1 MAYVFIRIF
10 WFSFSLKNRLPLG
23 IEWLAFSR
31 PTSIRLDE
39 GLLLSSL
46 DYLLYLQSFLFLR
59 LGCLRQKRSF
69 LLKLIQWRGSIYWM
83 NWFHRVC
90 FFAIRGTW
98 CSLCCFSRVDSV
110 YLLERFLDDL
120 NLGLVRIIFHSG
132 SCLSWLPGW
141 LIAQRI
147 KW

>member
-1 MAYVFIRIF
+1 MSLDGICFYKNILIF
-10 WFSFSLKNRLPLG
+10 VL
-23 IEWLAFSR
+23 SR
-31 PTSIRLDE
+31 KSSASRNWVISIFEATSIRLDE

-98 CSLCCFSRVDSV
+98 CSLCCFSRADSV
-110 YLLERFLDDL
+110 YLLGRFLDDL
-120 NLGLVRIIFHSG
+120 NLGLVGIISHSG
-132 SCLSWLPGW
+132 SCLCWPINCS
-141 LIAQRI
+141 
-147 KW
+147 KD